1 MARKWWTLAAVVI
14 ATFMLLLDITVVN
27 TALPKIE
34 SSLGASFT
42 DLQWVID
49 AYALALA
56 TVVLTAGSLA
66 DRFGRRRSFIFGL
79 IVFTAASLACALA
92 PDAGFLIAARAVQG
106 IGGAVMFAISLA
118 LLAQVFPGGR
128 ERGMAMGIYGATIGV
143 AVATGPL
150 VGGALTQSLGWES
163 VFYLNVPI
171 GIAAVAMTAA
181 RVAESRDPN
190 ATRADWP
197 GVGVFTAALFM
208 LVFALL
214 RGNAEGWGSAEIVA
228 LLVGAGVLLG
238 AFVAIERRSANP
250 MLPLELFRS
259 HAFTGVQIAAFAISA
274 SLFALFLYITL
285 YLQQFLGDSPLGA
298 GERYLPLTVVTFV
311 VAGLSGMWVSRVAAR
326 AQLAVGLG
334 FVGVGLI
341 LMSGLT
347 PGDGWG
353 ALLPGFVAAGVGAGI
368 VNTVVADVALSVVP
382 KERSG
387 MAAGINDTFRQVG
400 IAVGIAV
407 WGAIF
412 TARGASKAEAL
423 APGASGHGRQ
433 LVEAVSSGRL
443 HEALGALPADA
454 RAVVSHGAREGFLSG
469 LNEILVLGGGVAL
482 LGAIAAALLVREREI
497 EREPI
502 EELAGEGRRA
512 EDRAGV
518 AEPAWDVRTA

>member
-1 MARKWWTLAAVVI
+1 MTRKWWTLTAVVI

-34 SSLGASFT
+34 RGLGASFT

-66 DRFGRRRSFIFGL
+66 DRFGRKRSFLAGL
-79 IVFTAASLACALA
+79 IVFSAASLACALA
-92 PDAGFLIAARAVQG
+92 PSAGLLIAARAVQG
-106 IGGAVMFAISLA
+106 IGGAIMFAISLA
-118 LLAQVFPGGR
+118 LLAQEFPGGR
-128 ERGMAMGIYGATIGV
+128 ERGMAMGIYGATNGV
-143 AVATGPL
+143 AVAAGPL

-171 GIAAVAMTAA
+171 GIAAAAITAT

-197 GVGVFTAALFM
+197 GVATFSAALFM

-214 RGNAEGWGSAEIVA
+214 RGNAEGWGSTMIVSLLSGAA
-228 LLVGAGVLLG
+228 LLLG
-238 AFVAIERRSANP
+238 AFVAIERRSAQP
-250 MLPLELFRS
+250 MLPLELFRN

-274 SLFALFLYITL
+274 SLFSLFLYLTL

-298 GERYLPLTVVTFV
+298 GERYLPLTIVTFV
-311 VAGLSGMWVSRVAAR
+311 VAGLSGTWVSRVLAR
-326 AQLAVGLG
+326 AQLGIGLALVGL
-334 FVGVGLI
+334 GLI
-341 LMSGLT
+341 LMSGISAS
-347 PGDGWG
+347 DGWA
-353 ALLPGFVAAGVGAGI
+353 ALLPGFVAAGVGAGV

-400 IAVGIAV
+400 ISVGIAV

-412 TARGASKAEAL
+412 TARGASKVDAL
-423 APGASGHGRQ
+423 APAAHGHGRQ

-443 HEALGALPADA
+443 HEAVAGVPSGA
-454 RAVVSHGAREGFLSG
+454 RAAVTHAARDGFLAG
-469 LNEILVLGGGVAL
+469 LNEVLLLGGVLAIV
-482 LGAIAAALLVREREI
+482 GAIVAALLVREREI
-497 EREPI
+497 EREPL
-502 EELAGEGRRA
+502 EVVESVESAKAPEF
-512 EDRAGV
+512 V
-518 AEPAWDVRTA
+518 TA